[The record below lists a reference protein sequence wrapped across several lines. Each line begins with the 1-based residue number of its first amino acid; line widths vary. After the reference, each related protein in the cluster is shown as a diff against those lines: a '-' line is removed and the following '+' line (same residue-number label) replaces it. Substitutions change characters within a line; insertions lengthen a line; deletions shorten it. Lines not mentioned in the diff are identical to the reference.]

1 MMQLKSF
8 FHLYRSM
15 ILQWVKSTE
24 ALKRC
29 HWQHRQQQQQQLRR
43 YRHKSQPH
51 QQQQQQQQDE
61 IPIGLWPP
69 RVTGAWN
76 LIWRQVG
83 GEVNSQLYRRL
94 KTFISLLQMS
104 WLYFCLSYTQ
114 AISFSFYGLS
124 RPTLSFCI
132 AIFFQL
138 WLIFFS
144 LFYFLKV

>member
-1 MMQLKSF
+1 MTHLKSF
-8 FHLYRSM
+8 FLLYRSM

-43 YRHKSQPH
+43 YRHKSQP
-51 QQQQQQQQDE
+51 QPQQQQQQQDE

-104 WLYFCLSYTQ
+104 FLTVFLSVLH
-114 AISFSFYGLS
+114 ASHLFLLLWFISTYSIFLHRYLF
-124 RPTLSFCI
+124 PTLTD
-132 AIFFQL
+132 
-138 WLIFFS
+138 
-144 LFYFLKV
+144 FL